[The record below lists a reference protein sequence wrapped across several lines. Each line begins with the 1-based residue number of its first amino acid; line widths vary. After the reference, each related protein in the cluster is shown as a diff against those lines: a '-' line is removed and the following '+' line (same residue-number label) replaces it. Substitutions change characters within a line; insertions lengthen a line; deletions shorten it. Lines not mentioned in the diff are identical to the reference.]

1 MTSHS
6 GTIEATLQVVG
17 HGKFSLPTAG
27 IIPVLVKVRKAS
39 GKRHDDKDDGEW
51 ETKPDCKSDPLKA
64 GKQGYKD
71 IAEFLEEIDRGVPEY
86 EGRMVDSRST

>member
-6 GTIEATLQVVG
+6 GTIETTLQVIG
-17 HGKFSLPTAG
+17 HGKVSLPTGG

-39 GKRHDDKDDGEW
+39 GKRHDDEDDAEW

-71 IAEFLEEIDRGVPEY
+71 IAEFLEEIDRGVPE
-86 EGRMVDSRST
+86 